1 MLTINISAFYL
12 SLKYLPISD
21 VLTLFHLKPFP
32 TAILCMVVLKEI
44 ISRVQ
49 VAAMGEILSIF
60 YLYPS
65 VRISML
71 KVVISICAVVLVTQ
85 PRAIFGSIAHH
96 HQASATELIIGY
108 TAITV
113 AALGSSV
120 DRELPRER
128 HGPLFTD
135 CSDSAQSYRDV

>member
-49 VAAMGEILSIF
+49 VAAMGEFLS
-60 YLYPS
+60 
-65 VRISML
+65 R
-71 KVVISICAVVLVTQ
+71 SIGADFN
-85 PRAIFGSIAHH
+85 AEGSDIHLRRCTCHAADSHIRLDRSSSPGFCDGAHH
-96 HQASATELIIGY
+96 WVHRHHCCSIRVEC
-108 TAITV
+108 
-113 AALGSSV
+113 GS
-120 DRELPRER
+120 
-128 HGPLFTD
+128 
-135 CSDSAQSYRDV
+135 